1 MIDGMGGAAGA
12 REVRV
17 MRSSVDGK
25 RSPMMAWACAI
36 ALSVFA
42 SGCGLFGG
50 GGGGKQ
56 TMITSGESP
65 AGEGTVEATKGD
77 NDNTKLEVRVK
88 HLPAP
93 SKLADDASVYVVWI
107 RPSNGEAQNV
117 GALQVDKD
125 LVGKLE
131 TTTPH
136 KRFTLTVTPEPSARM
151 AAPTH
156 KPVFRSEVSRT
167 D

>member
-1 MIDGMGGAAGA
+1 MRYSINTRRSYFVAALAFG
-12 REVRV
+12 V
-17 MRSSVDGK
+17 
-25 RSPMMAWACAI
+25 
-36 ALSVFA
+36 LA
-42 SGCGLFGG
+42 SGCGVFGG
-50 GGGGKQ
+50 GGGAKQ
-56 TMITSGESP
+56 TMTTSAESP
-65 AGEGTVEATKGD
+65 AGEGTVQATKGES
-77 NDNTKLEVRVK
+77 DNTKLEVRVK

-107 RPSNGEAQNV
+107 QPPKGDVQNV
-117 GALQVDKD
+117 GALAVDKD

-136 KRFTLTVTPEPSARM
+136 KSFKLTVTPEPSARM

-156 KPVFRSEVSRT
+156 KPVFTSMVNRV